1 MPISTADQKRL
12 LDEYEASKGLYND
25 FAKSLAGLIENL
37 LSHQKIQTHSVSYRG
52 KDLSSL
58 AGKLRRPEK
67 SYSTLAD
74 ITDLAGVR
82 VTTYFADDVDLVAKL
97 LSAEFSVDGTASIDK
112 RQFSDPNQF
121 GYRSLHYV
129 LSFNASRAGL
139 AEYRNFASFKCEVQI
154 RSILQHAW
162 AEIEH
167 DLGYKSAA
175 GVPAP
180 LRRRFARIAGLLELA
195 DDEFTSIRS
204 ALTQYEDEVQERI
217 RKTPSQVD
225 LDLPSFKALYTV
237 SSPLTSLDDA
247 VVQVAKG
254 TLGSTTVP
262 RADELVVRLVS
273 FGIQTVNQ
281 LESVA
286 QQELETVSE
295 FVSYWVN
302 GEPIGNVDAG
312 IGAFYLLYVLAW
324 RTQDYKRVLEY
335 FNQNSIGFTEDRA
348 ENAARL
354 LRFKPHAAAT

>member
-12 LDEYEASKGLYND
+12 LDEYEAARGLYND
-25 FAKSLAGLIENL
+25 FARSLSGLIGNL
-37 LSHQKIQTHSVSYRG
+37 LSHQNIQTHSVTFRG
-52 KDLSSL
+52 KDPSSL
-58 AGKLRRPEK
+58 AGKLRRPDK
-67 SYSTLAD
+67 SYTALAD

-82 VTTYFADDVDLVAKL
+82 VTTYFADDVDLVANL
-97 LSAEFSVDGTASIDK
+97 LSTEFSVDQRASIDK

-129 LSFNASRAGL
+129 LSFNANRVGL
-139 AEYRNFASFKCEVQI
+139 AEYRNFANFKCEVQV

-195 DDEFTSIRS
+195 DDEFSSIRS
-204 ALTQYEDEVQERI
+204 GLTQYEGEVQERI
-217 RKTPSQVD
+217 RETPSQVD

-237 SSPLTSLDDA
+237 RSSLTSLDDA
-247 VVQVAKG
+247 VVQAAQG
-254 TLGSTTVP
+254 TLDPTTVRRP
-262 RADELVVRLVS
+262 DDLVARLAS
-273 FGIQTVNQ
+273 FGIQTVQQ
-281 LESVA
+281 LEAVA
-286 QQELETVSE
+286 RHERNTVSD
-295 FVSYWVN
+295 FVSYWLN

-324 RTQDYKRVLEY
+324 RTQDRKRVLEY
-335 FNQNSIGFTEDRA
+335 FNQNSIGFIEDREA
-348 ENAARL
+348 NVDL
-354 LRFKPHAAAT
+354 LLKFKPYASAT